1 MAGPW
6 FARRVELRL
15 FERRNP
21 MNRILL
27 TVLTIALLCGSL
39 LAQSPQPPASGSTP
53 PDQEAP
59 APAQAAPPSSS
70 TPAQQA
76 PSAAPA
82 QATAPTAPAAN
93 APRISPGSVIPV
105 QLAKSIDAKK
115 AKSGDEVVAKVTQD
129 LRNNA
134 GTVLVP
140 KDTKVLGHVTE
151 AQARSKEQKES
162 QLTIAFDHAVL
173 KNGEQMQ
180 MPMSIQAII
189 APPNS
194 NTANATPSSGQ
205 PSGYPSAGAG
215 QAPSGGG
222 RAGSMG
228 GTASQAPQPSGAPQ
242 QASGSAPAGN
252 QAQPQITGE
261 TQGVVGIPNL
271 KLAAAADP
279 TQGSVVS
286 SEKNNVKLDDGT
298 VLLLRVNQ

>member
-1 MAGPW
+1 
-6 FARRVELRL
+6 
-15 FERRNP
+15 
-21 MNRILL
+21 MNRTLL
-27 TVLTIALLCGSL
+27 TVLAIAVLCGSL
-39 LAQSPQPPASGSTP
+39 LAQSPQPPASGSMP

-70 TPAQQA
+70 TPVQQA

-194 NTANATPSSGQ
+194 NSANAAPGSGQ
-205 PSGYPSAGAG
+205 PSGYPGSAAG

-222 RAGSMG
+222 GRAGAMG
-228 GTASQAPQPSGAPQ
+228 GTAAQAPQPSGAQ
-242 QASGSAPAGN
+242 QQPSGSAPAGN

-271 KLAAAADP
+271 KLAAATDP

-298 VLLLRVNQ
+298 FLLLRVSQ